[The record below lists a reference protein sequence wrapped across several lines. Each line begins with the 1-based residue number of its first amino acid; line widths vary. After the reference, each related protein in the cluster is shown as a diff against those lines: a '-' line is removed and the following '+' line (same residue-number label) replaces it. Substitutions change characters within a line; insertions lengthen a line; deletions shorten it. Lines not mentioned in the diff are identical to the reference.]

1 MTDDRTQ
8 QLWVA
13 ATARDEAVDR
23 VLDVIPEG
31 WTARLLDER
40 FESEADIA
48 SDMAPG
54 KVRAKRNAGL
64 KRIKVGLAWHRT
76 RDSYVSFV

>member
-1 MTDDRTQ
+1 MEAKSLHYVRVMTDDRTQ

-31 WTARLLDER
+31 WTARLLNEQFKR
-40 FESEADIA
+40 QPHAA

-54 KVRAKRNAGL
+54 EVRELCERKDWSEMN
-64 KRIKVGLAWHRT
+64 
-76 RDSYVSFV
+76 